1 MFRHISFNITS
12 NSKPTIGLKNKNLM
26 ATNKNIFLIG
36 LMGAGKT
43 TIGRQIANELSLEFF
58 DSDHEI
64 ENRTGVTI
72 THIFD
77 IEGEDGFRKR
87 ETNVLNDL
95 TKQKGIVLATGGGAI
110 LKPENRQFLMSRGTT
125 IYLYA
130 DIKTLLERTSKDRN
144 RPLLQTENPQA
155 KLEELFEVRDPLY
168 RETADMIIDTGKDSI
183 RLAIKEI
190 LEKLQE
196 S

>member
-1 MFRHISFNITS
+1 MA
-12 NSKPTIGLKNKNLM
+12 KNQ
-26 ATNKNIFLIG
+26 NIFLIG

-64 ENRTGVTI
+64 EKRTGVTI

-77 IEGEDGFRKR
+77 IEGESGFRKR
-87 ETNVLNDL
+87 ETAALNEL
-95 TKQKGIVLATGGGAI
+95 TEKKGIVLATGGGAI
-110 LKPENRQFLMSRGTT
+110 LKTENRQFLMSRGTT

-130 DIKTLLERTSKDRN
+130 DINTLFERTSKDRN
-144 RPLLQTENPQA
+144 RPLLQTENPKE
-155 KLEELFEVRDPLY
+155 KLEELFNIRDPLY
-168 RETADMIIDTGKDSI
+168 RETADIIIDTGKDSV
-183 RLAIKEI
+183 RLALKEI

>member
-1 MFRHISFNITS
+1 
-12 NSKPTIGLKNKNLM
+12 M
-26 ATNKNIFLIG
+26 ANHQNIFLIG

-43 TIGRQIANELSLEFF
+43 TIGRQLASELSLEFF

-64 ENRTGVTI
+64 EKRTGVTI

-77 IEGEDGFRKR
+77 IEGEAGFRKR
-87 ETNVLNDL
+87 ETAMLDEL
-95 TKQKGIVLATGGGAI
+95 TEKKGIVLATGGGAI
-110 LKPENRQFLMSRGTT
+110 LQAENRQFLMSRGTT

-130 DIKTLLERTSKDRN
+130 NIDTLLERTSKDRS

-155 KLEELFEVRDPLY
+155 KLEELLAIRDPLY
-168 RETADMIIDTGKDSI
+168 RETADIIIDTGKDSV
-183 RLAIKEI
+183 RLALKEI
-190 LEKLQE
+190 LEQLQP

>member
-1 MFRHISFNITS
+1 MA
-12 NSKPTIGLKNKNLM
+12 KNQ
-26 ATNKNIFLIG
+26 NIFLIG

-43 TIGRQIANELSLEFF
+43 TIGRQIASELSLEFF

-77 IEGEDGFRKR
+77 IEGENGFRKR
-87 ETNVLNDL
+87 ETAMLDEL
-95 TKQKGIVLATGGGAI
+95 TEKKGIVLATGGGAI
-110 LKPENRQFLMSRGTT
+110 LKTENRQFLMSRGTT

-130 DIKTLLERTSKDRN
+130 NIDTLLERTSKDRN
-144 RPLLQTENPQA
+144 RPLLQTEDPKT
-155 KLEELFEVRDPLY
+155 KLEELLEIRDPLY
-168 RETADMIIDTGKDSI
+168 RETADIIIDTGKDSV
-183 RLAIKEI
+183 RLALKEI
-190 LEKLQE
+190 LEKLQQ

>member
-1 MFRHISFNITS
+1 MA
-12 NSKPTIGLKNKNLM
+12 KNQ
-26 ATNKNIFLIG
+26 NIFLIG

-43 TIGRQIANELSLEFF
+43 TIGRQLASELSLEFF

-64 ENRTGVTI
+64 EKRTGVTI

-77 IEGEDGFRKR
+77 IEGEAGFRKR
-87 ETNVLNDL
+87 ETTMLDEL
-95 TKQKGIVLATGGGAI
+95 TEQKGIVLATGGGAI
-110 LKPENRQFLMSRGTT
+110 LKAENRQFLMSRGTT

-130 DIKTLLERTSKDRN
+130 NIDTLLERTSKDRN

-155 KLEELFEVRDPLY
+155 KLEELLEIRDPLY
-168 RETADMIIDTGKDSI
+168 RETADIIIDTGKDSV
-183 RLAIKEI
+183 RLALKEI

>member
-1 MFRHISFNITS
+1 MAQNI
-12 NSKPTIGLKNKNLM
+12 
-26 ATNKNIFLIG
+26 NIFLVG

-43 TIGRQIANELSLEFF
+43 TIGRQIASELSLDFY

-64 ENRTGVTI
+64 EGRTGVTI

-77 IEGEDGFRKR
+77 IEGEAGFRKR
-87 ETNVLNDL
+87 ETAMLNEL
-95 TKQKGIVLATGGGAI
+95 TEKKGIVLATGGGAI
-110 LKPENRQFLMSRGTT
+110 LKAENRQFLMSRGTT

-130 DIKTLLERTSKDRN
+130 NIETLVERTAKDRN
-144 RPLLQTENPQA
+144 RPLLQTENPQE
-155 KLEELFEVRDPLY
+155 KLQELFDIRDPLY
-168 RETADMIIDTGKDSI
+168 RETADFIIDTGKDSV
-183 RLAIKEI
+183 RLALKEI

>member
-1 MFRHISFNITS
+1 MA
-12 NSKPTIGLKNKNLM
+12 KNQ
-26 ATNKNIFLIG
+26 NIFLIG

-64 ENRTGVTI
+64 ENRTGVTV

-77 IEGEDGFRKR
+77 IEGEAGFRKR
-87 ETNVLNDL
+87 ETAMLDEL
-95 TKQKGIVLATGGGAI
+95 TQKKGIVLATGGGAI

-130 DIKTLLERTSKDRN
+130 NIDTLLERTAKDRN
-144 RPLLQTENPQA
+144 RPLLQTEDPKA
-155 KLEELFEVRDPLY
+155 KLEELLEIRDPLY
-168 RETADMIIDTGKDSI
+168 RETADIIIDTGKDSI
-183 RLAIKEI
+183 RLALKDI
-190 LEKLQE
+190 LEKLG
-196 S
+196 SS

>member
-1 MFRHISFNITS
+1 VSF
-12 NSKPTIGLKNKNLM
+12 K
-26 ATNKNIFLIG
+26 KNIFLVG

-43 TIGRQIANELSLEFF
+43 TIGRQIASELSLEFF

-77 IEGEDGFRKR
+77 IEGEAGFRKR
-87 ETNVLNDL
+87 ETTVLDEL
-95 TKQKGIVLATGGGAI
+95 TQKKGIVLATGGGAI

-130 DIKTLLERTSKDRN
+130 NIDTLLERTSKDRN

-155 KLEELFEVRDPLY
+155 KLEELLEIRGDPLY
-168 RETADMIIDTGKDSI
+168 RETADIIIDTGKDSV

-190 LEKLQE
+190 LEKLQ
-196 S
+196 SS

>member
-1 MFRHISFNITS
+1 
-12 NSKPTIGLKNKNLM
+12 M
-26 ATNKNIFLIG
+26 ANQQNIFLIG

-43 TIGRQIANELSLEFF
+43 TIGRQLANELSLNFF

-64 ENRTGVTI
+64 EKRTGVTV

-77 IEGEDGFRKR
+77 IEGEAGFRKR
-87 ETNVLNDL
+87 ETAMLDEL
-95 TKQKGIVLATGGGAI
+95 TNKKGIVLATGGGAI

-130 DIKTLLERTSKDRN
+130 NIETLLDRTSKDRN

-155 KLEELFEVRDPLY
+155 KLEELLEIRDPLY
-168 RETADMIIDTGKDSI
+168 RETADIIIDTGKDSV
-183 RLAIKEI
+183 RLALKEI
-190 LEKLQE
+190 MDKIRA
-196 S
+196 

>member
-1 MFRHISFNITS
+1 MS
-12 NSKPTIGLKNKNLM
+12 LKN
-26 ATNKNIFLIG
+26 NIFLIG

-64 ENRTGVTI
+64 EKRTGVTI

-77 IEGEDGFRKR
+77 IEGETGFRKR
-87 ETNVLNDL
+87 ETTVLDDL
-95 TKQKGIVLATGGGAI
+95 TEKKGIVLATGGGAI

-130 DIKTLLERTSKDRN
+130 NIDTLFERTSKDRN
-144 RPLLQTENPQA
+144 RPLLQTENPKA
-155 KLEELFEVRDPLY
+155 KLEELFEIRDPLY
-168 RETADMIIDTGKDSI
+168 RETADIIIDTGKDSV
-183 RLAIKEI
+183 RLALKEI

>member
-1 MFRHISFNITS
+1 
-12 NSKPTIGLKNKNLM
+12 M
-26 ATNKNIFLIG
+26 ANNKNIFLIG

-43 TIGRQIANELSLEFF
+43 TIGRQIATELSLEFC

-64 ENRTGVTI
+64 EDRTGVTI

-77 IEGEDGFRKR
+77 IEGEAGFRKR
-87 ETNVLNDL
+87 ETAMLDEL
-95 TKQKGIVLATGGGAI
+95 TQQKGIVLATGGGAV

-130 DIKTLLERTSKDRN
+130 NIDTLLERTSKDRN

-155 KLEELFEVRDPLY
+155 KLEELLEARDPLY
-168 RETADMIIDTGKDSI
+168 RETADFIIDTGKDSV
-183 RLAIKEI
+183 RLALKEI

>member
-1 MFRHISFNITS
+1 
-12 NSKPTIGLKNKNLM
+12 M

-77 IEGEDGFRKR
+77 IEGEAGFRKR
-87 ETNVLNDL
+87 ETAMLDEL
-95 TKQKGIVLATGGGAI
+95 TEKKGMVLATGGGAI

-130 DIKTLLERTSKDRN
+130 NIETLLERTSKDRN
-144 RPLLQTENPQA
+144 RPLLQTEDPQE
-155 KLEELFEVRDPLY
+155 KLRELFEIRDPLY
-168 RETADMIIDTGKDSI
+168 RETADIIIDTGKDSV

>member
-1 MFRHISFNITS
+1 MAS
-12 NSKPTIGLKNKNLM
+12 NQ
-26 ATNKNIFLIG
+26 NIFLIG

-43 TIGRQIANELSLEFF
+43 TIGRQIASELSLDFY

-64 ENRTGVTI
+64 EKRTGVSI

-77 IEGEDGFRKR
+77 IEGEVGFRKR
-87 ETNVLNDL
+87 ETAVLDEL
-95 TKQKGIVLATGGGAI
+95 TEKKGIVLATGGGAI

-130 DIKTLLERTSKDRN
+130 DIETLVERTAKDRN
-144 RPLLQTENPQA
+144 RPLLQTDDPRA
-155 KLEELFEVRDPLY
+155 KLQELLDIRDPLY
-168 RETADMIIDTGKDSI
+168 RETADIIIDTGKDSV
-183 RLAIKEI
+183 RLALKEI
-190 LEKLQE
+190 MEALQE

>member
-1 MFRHISFNITS
+1 MA
-12 NSKPTIGLKNKNLM
+12 KNQ
-26 ATNKNIFLIG
+26 NIFLIG

-43 TIGRQIANELSLEFF
+43 TIGRQIASELSLEFF

-77 IEGEDGFRKR
+77 IEGENGFRKR
-87 ETNVLNDL
+87 ETAMLDEL
-95 TKQKGIVLATGGGAI
+95 TEKKGIVLATGGGAI
-110 LKPENRQFLMSRGTT
+110 LKTENRQFLMSRGTT

-130 DIKTLLERTSKDRN
+130 NIDTLLERTSKDRN
-144 RPLLQTENPQA
+144 RPLLQTEDPKA
-155 KLEELFEVRDPLY
+155 KLEELLEIRDPLY
-168 RETADMIIDTGKDSI
+168 RETADIIIDTGKDSV
-183 RLAIKEI
+183 RLALKEI
-190 LEKLQE
+190 LEKLQQ

>member
-1 MFRHISFNITS
+1 
-12 NSKPTIGLKNKNLM
+12 M
-26 ATNKNIFLIG
+26 ANHQNIFLIG

-43 TIGRQIANELSLEFF
+43 TIGRQLANELSLEFF

-64 ENRTGVTI
+64 EKRTGVTI

-77 IEGEDGFRKR
+77 IEGEAGFRKR
-87 ETNVLNDL
+87 ETAMLDEL
-95 TKQKGIVLATGGGAI
+95 TEKKGIVLATGGGAI

-130 DIKTLLERTSKDRN
+130 NIETLLNRTSKDRN

-155 KLEELFEVRDPLY
+155 KLEELLEIRDPLY
-168 RETADMIIDTGKDSI
+168 RETADIIIDTGKDSV
-183 RLAIKEI
+183 RLALKEI
-190 LEKLQE
+190 LEKLQV

>member
-1 MFRHISFNITS
+1 MA
-12 NSKPTIGLKNKNLM
+12 KNQ
-26 ATNKNIFLIG
+26 NIFLIG

-43 TIGRQIANELSLEFF
+43 TIGRQIASELSLEFF

-77 IEGEDGFRKR
+77 IEGESGFRKR
-87 ETNVLNDL
+87 ETAMIDEL
-95 TKQKGIVLATGGGAI
+95 TEKKGIVLATGGGAI
-110 LKPENRQFLMSRGTT
+110 LKVENRQFLRSRGTT

-130 DIKTLLERTSKDRN
+130 NIDTLLERTSKDRN
-144 RPLLQTENPQA
+144 RPLLQTENPQE
-155 KLEELFEVRDPLY
+155 KLEELLAERDPLY
-168 RETADMIIDTGKDSI
+168 RETADIIIDTGKDSV

-190 LEKLQE
+190 LDKLQE
-196 S
+196 F